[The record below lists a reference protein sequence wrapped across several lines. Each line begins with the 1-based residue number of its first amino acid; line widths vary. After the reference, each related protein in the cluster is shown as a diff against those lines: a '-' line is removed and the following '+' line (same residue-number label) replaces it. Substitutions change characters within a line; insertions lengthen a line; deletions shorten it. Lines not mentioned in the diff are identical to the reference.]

1 MLLKHFLKQMLKR
14 PFSTVETLLKVKN
27 ARYFSSEVTCVLA
40 FEFWMKQFIYL
51 QLNEIAAGMIISIV
65 SASAFLVCFFL
76 CCKSSSK
83 SRVWIF
89 GKEHMIV
96 ILKLH
101 LISIYEL
108 LVHYN
113 KSQNLMVM

>member
-1 MLLKHFLKQMLKR
+1 
-14 PFSTVETLLKVKN
+14 
-27 ARYFSSEVTCVLA
+27 
-40 FEFWMKQFIYL
+40 MKQFIYL

-101 LISIYEL
+101 LIRIYEL